1 MAAQDGQE
9 GDGAMTLDI
18 RPWRPGDE
26 TAIIALFETVFA
38 RPMTPA
44 FWRWRFLDHPAG
56 GPLIMLA
63 WDGDRLA
70 GHYAASHAP
79 LVVEGKPLAA
89 ALSMTTM
96 THPDYRGRG
105 LFEAL
110 GGALYE
116 QLSAQGFAA
125 IWGFPN
131 TLSHLPFRG
140 KLGWFDVCDVA
151 TMTLDLTQRA
161 APAADRRVVTVSQTD
176 ARFGALS
183 ARLARQTPIGG
194 LRDAPT
200 LAWRIDRNPVNRYRL
215 FALEEGDGIV
225 GYAVT
230 KAYGAAAVDL
240 VELRAED
247 DAAGKLLL
255 ETVIAATAAE
265 GARHLHAWRLSHDA
279 QRLVFE
285 RAGFAA
291 GAPVTY
297 FGGRALGPLSAA
309 PDDLRHWRLSM
320 LDSDIY

>member
-1 MAAQDGQE
+1 MAARRIRE
-9 GDGAMTLDI
+9 GNGAMTLDI

-26 TAIIALFETVFA
+26 IAIIALFETVFA

-79 LVVEGKPLAA
+79 LSVEGEALAA

-125 IWGFPN
+125 VWGFPN
-131 TLSHLPFRG
+131 TMSHLPFRG

-161 APAADRRVVTVSQTD
+161 APAADRRGVTLAQTD

-215 FALEEGDGIV
+215 FALEDGDEIA
-225 GYAVT
+225 GYAVP
-230 KAYGAAAVDL
+230 KAYGAAAADL
-240 VELRAED
+240 VELRAD
-247 DAAGKLLL
+247 GDAAGKLLL
-255 ETVIAATAAE
+255 EAVIATIASE
-265 GARHLHAWRLSHDA
+265 GVRHLHAWRLPHDA

-297 FGGRALGPLSAA
+297 FGGRTFGSRCAAL
-309 PDDLRHWRLSM
+309 DDLRRWRLSM